1 MVDYKLEWFGD
12 LMGEKTISKEEDYLE
27 DIRTLL
33 DAFRVYR
40 NSRSIGTVGGV
51 DITVKDVV
59 VAALISRYNLFFV
72 GRPGWGK
79 SQLIE
84 DVMDN
89 IFGTRAVFFRGRYD
103 LDIREVFERIN
114 LGKLR
119 YAKTDEEVREL
130 TENVHEVCFVVD
142 EINRAPPLIQD
153 TFYGLMDGYVSVRG
167 KKYRLG
173 RSNYS
178 IGLAAANL
186 GDGEYTGTFRIDDA
200 LMERLHITM
209 DLSSFYKPL
218 PEDMFEV
225 FLESDNPRV
234 KDAFEYREFVIDD
247 ETLPS
252 GQEGSASGDEQG
264 QDLSEIVFRLHRIFH
279 QTEMDLYYVIFKE
292 YLTYGLDWCP
302 LKDVGYSKLNLG
314 RNFASVLRD
323 KKLTHDLATLTGT
336 ANPFSPRTAR
346 VVSGLGRAIEM
357 IARAKGANSDMLS
370 LDASILA
377 LKIITPYAGVL
388 DQRMVDK
395 SYYGNPTLAGEAFA
409 AEVARD
415 FSSKIDVIGITLH
428 RAVEGR
434 LTESDLKEFEGKW
447 MFMKRILRRLN
458 TRAKA
463 SDTTKGKGK
472 VKTDLQRLNS

>member
-1 MVDYKLEWFGD
+1 MDEGTSLR
-12 LMGEKTISKEEDYLE
+12 EKDYLE
-27 DIRTLL
+27 DIRVLL

-40 NSRSIGTVGGV
+40 NSVSIGSVGGV

-59 VAALISRYNLFFV
+59 VAALISRFNLFFV

-89 IFGTRAVFFRGRYD
+89 IFGGRAVFFRGRHD
-103 LDIREVFERIN
+103 LDLREVFERLN
-114 LGKLR
+114 LERLR
-119 YAKTDEEVREL
+119 DAKTDEEVREL
-130 TENVHEVCFVVD
+130 TENVHEVCFVID
-142 EINRAPPLIQD
+142 EINRAPPLIQN

-167 KKYRLG
+167 KKYKLG

-186 GDGEYTGTFRIDDA
+186 GDGGYSGTFSIDDA
-200 LMERLHITM
+200 LMERLHVAM
-209 DLSSFYKPL
+209 DVSSLYKPMVW
-218 PEDMFEV
+218 DMFEV
-225 FLESDNPRV
+225 FLEADDPRV
-234 KDAFEYREFVIDD
+234 QGVFEYEDSRSSDGSD
-247 ETLPS
+247 PS
-252 GQEGSASGDEQG
+252 GREESVSGDEQG

-279 QTEMDLYYVIFKE
+279 QTEMDLYYVIFKL

-302 LKDVGYSKLNLG
+302 LKDVRYSKLNLG
-314 RNFASVLRD
+314 KNFASILRD

-336 ANPFSPRTAR
+336 AKPFSPRTAR

-357 IARAKGANSDMLS
+357 IARAKGADSDMLS

-395 SYYGNPTLAGEAFA
+395 TYYSNPTLAAEAFA

-415 FSSKIDVIGITLH
+415 FSSKIDIIGITLR

-434 LTESDLKEFEGKW
+434 LTESDLKEFKDKW
-447 MFMKRILRRLN
+447 VFMKDVLRRLN
-458 TRAKA
+458 TRAKT
-463 SDTTKGKGK
+463 SNTTKGKGK
-472 VKTDLQRLNS
+472 VKTDPQKLKVSS